1 MTYRLNVIYS
11 TRGNDKSVRHIAVSR
26 HTVPTFVRPVCKKL
40 GVGSKALARQ
50 A

>member
-1 MTYRLNVIYS
+1 MTKAF
-11 TRGNDKSVRHIAVSR
+11 DHMAVSR